1 MKTIIRLLVCAAALA
16 VPAVG
21 FLAAQQ
27 PAPAPGP
34 RVLVLDNERVL
45 DGEIVRDC
53 ERVTVRRQQG
63 EITVPAARVLT
74 VCATLEEAYRF
85 LSTRAN
91 LRDADERLR
100 LARWCQGCGLRDQ
113 AVTEANAAL
122 QLRPGLPEA
131 KQLLVALQRPPAPQA
146 EPAPDHVAAAVENL
160 PLLEVSADCLA
171 VFANKIQPILM
182 NTCASCHAAGRGG
195 SFVLTR
201 CNDAAG
207 RRATQI
213 NLSST
218 LRQVCFEQPASSPLL
233 FKACVAH
240 GGAVQPP
247 LASHQ
252 AVPLAALHSWVEQVT
267 ARNPHLRPHGVA
279 LAAVTPAKA
288 APAPAPT
295 PQQVGFSTAV
305 TQEVPAQT
313 VAAAPQPRAVENYPG
328 LEKPGAPGVPAA
340 QEAPAPPRT
349 LPPLEAVPV
358 EASAD
363 EYDPGPFN
371 RQAPAQ
377 PVQQSA
383 QPAQQPAAPPTAQP
397 RQ

>member
-1 MKTIIRLLVCAAALA
+1 MRTTIRLLVCAAALA

-21 FLAAQQ
+21 LLVAQET
-27 PAPAPGP
+27 APTSPGG
-34 RVLVLDNERVL
+34 RVLILDNERVL
-45 DGEIVRDC
+45 EGEVVRDG
-53 ERVTVRRQQG
+53 ERVTVRRQHG
-63 EITVPAARVLT
+63 EITVPAARVLA
-74 VCATLEEAYRF
+74 VCGTLEEAYQF
-85 LSTRAN
+85 LATRAN

-113 AVTEANAAL
+113 AIAEARAAV
-122 QLRPGLPEA
+122 QLRPGSSEA
-131 KQLLVALQRPPAPQA
+131 KQLLLTLQRPPAPA
-146 EPAPDHVAAAVENL
+146 PEPAPDHVAAAVENI

-171 VFANKIQPILM
+171 VFANKVQPILM

-201 CNDAAG
+201 SNDAAG

-240 GGAVQPP
+240 GGALQPP

-252 AVPLAALHSWVEQVT
+252 AVPLGTMQSWVEMVA

-288 APAPAPT
+288 APTQPPQV

-305 TQEVPAQT
+305 TQEALAKAAT
-313 VAAAPQPRAVENYPG
+313 AAPQPRAVESYPG
-328 LEKPGAPGVPAA
+328 LAKAGTPDVPAA
-340 QEAPAPPRT
+340 QESPAVPRT
-349 LPPLEAVPV
+349 LPPLEAAPV
-358 EASAD
+358 EPTAD

-371 RQAPAQ
+371 RQAVP
-377 PVQQSA
+377 
-383 QPAQQPAAPPTAQP
+383 QPAPQAAMQPKQ
-397 RQ
+397 